1 LINKGKVEIFD
12 KNWEHYDQWFKKHKE
27 IYLSE
32 LKALQKLVPHTGPG
46 LEIGVGTGRFAEQ
59 LAAEFGLDPSL
70 NMLKVAQK
78 RKIKV
83 VQGIGESLP
92 FKNEAFNFILIVVT
106 ICFVNNPFK
115 VLKEAFRVLAKG
127 GFLILGII
135 DRNSPW
141 GKYYA
146 GKASQSKYYKA
157 AHFFSSKQ
165 IISLLASAGGEV
177 KQVYQTL
184 LQPPP
189 DLKQVEEPKSIFG
202 QGGFV
207 VLKAVKK

>member
-83 VQGIGESLP
+83 VQGI
-92 FKNEAFNFILIVVT
+92 NFILIVVT